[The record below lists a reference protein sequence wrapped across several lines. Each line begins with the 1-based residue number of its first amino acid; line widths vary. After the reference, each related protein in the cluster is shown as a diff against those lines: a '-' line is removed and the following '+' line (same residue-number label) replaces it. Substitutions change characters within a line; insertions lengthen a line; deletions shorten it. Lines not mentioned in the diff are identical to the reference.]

1 MNVDT
6 WQDEESLR
14 LKVALNLHANAV
26 LFDDIQVSPVMTIC
40 YRAMQKAR
48 RVLADLAR
56 RP

>member
-26 LFDDIQVSPVMTIC
+26 LFDDIQVSPVTTTC
-40 YRAMQKAR
+40 YRAIQKAR